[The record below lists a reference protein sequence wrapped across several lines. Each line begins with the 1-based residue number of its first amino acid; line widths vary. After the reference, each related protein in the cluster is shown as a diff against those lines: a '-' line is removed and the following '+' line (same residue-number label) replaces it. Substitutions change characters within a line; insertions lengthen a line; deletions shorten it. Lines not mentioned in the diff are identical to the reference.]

1 MKVMNGS
8 FCSRTEAG
16 EMVEAKDLKLLKNEY
31 TLKIREVSN
40 RIGRVEKRV
49 DWVEKLLWLSAG
61 AVISWLATGLIRS
74 L

>member
-8 FCSRTEAG
+8 SCSRTGAR

-40 RIGRVEKRV
+40 RVGRVEKRV

>member
-1 MKVMNGS
+1 
-8 FCSRTEAG
+8 
-16 EMVEAKDLKLLKNEY
+16 MVESKDLKLLKNEY

-40 RIGRVEKRV
+40 RIGRVEKRI
-49 DWVEKLLWLSAG
+49 DWIEKLLWLSAG